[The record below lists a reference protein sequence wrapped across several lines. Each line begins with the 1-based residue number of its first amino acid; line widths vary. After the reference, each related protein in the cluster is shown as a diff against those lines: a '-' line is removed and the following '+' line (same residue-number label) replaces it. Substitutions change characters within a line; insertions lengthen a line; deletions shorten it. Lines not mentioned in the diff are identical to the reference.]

1 MNSRERFQ
9 RACSCLSVDRTPVW
23 IMRQAGRYLP
33 EYLRLKER
41 YTFRELVSTPEL
53 ATEVTLMPLQ
63 RFDFDAAIIFSDILI
78 IPEALG
84 QPYEFQDKGGISM
97 KYRIDS
103 RSDVAKLD
111 SSNTREKLNY
121 VADALRLVRKEIDN
135 KKALIGFGGS
145 PWTLAAYMLEGG
157 SSKTLSRTKNLF
169 YQDRLCFDHL
179 LSKITEALIESFN
192 LQIEAGVDALQIFDS
207 MGSFCPASDFDAMS
221 LQWVKQIVDEVKGK
235 VPLIFFSKGMAHH
248 TDLLVTTG
256 TEVLSI
262 DWTVC
267 LRQFADK
274 LPAKLAVQGNLNPD
288 LLTTDP
294 ATVKEATNKILQKM
308 EGRLG
313 HIFNLG
319 HGITPKGKIECVQSI
334 VEAVHEF
341 TPSSSTS
348 FGNSESSRPE

>member
-9 RACSCLSVDRTPVW
+9 RACSCLPVDRTPVW

-41 YTFRELVSTPEL
+41 YTFKELVSNPEL

-121 VADALRLVRKEIDN
+121 VADALRLVRNEIDN

-145 PWTLAAYMLEGG
+145 PWTLAAYMVEGG

-169 YQDRLCFDHL
+169 YQDRLCFDRL
-179 LSKITEALIESFN
+179 LSKITKALIESFN
-192 LQIEAGVDALQIFDS
+192 LQIEAGVDVLQIFDS
-207 MGSFCPASDFDAMS
+207 MGGICPASDFDAMS
-221 LQWVKQIVDEVKGK
+221 LQWVKQIVDAVKGK

-248 TDLLVTTG
+248 PDLLVTTG

-274 LPAKLAVQGNLNPD
+274 LPAKLAVQGNLDPN

-319 HGITPKGKIECVQSI
+319 HGITPTGKIECVQSL

-341 TPSSSTS
+341 TPSTSTS
-348 FGNSESSRPE
+348 FDNSVSSTPE